1 MGKEIWLRA
10 DRPENKD
17 ERKSLVTSALE
28 SGIEKIIIRNEDR
41 DFLELGRFQAV
52 IKDGDD
58 LISGDEKGCLMEI
71 SNPREQDLALQMVG
85 KVDFLVASPS
95 DWKIIPLENLIAAF
109 QKSDTSLLACAKN
122 PTDAAVFRDTLET
135 GVDGI
140 VIDVLDPKMLKDFEI
155 STGIHLNDLES
166 AEVIEVRSLGMGDR
180 VCIDTCSMMEP
191 GEGMLIGSQSACLY
205 HVQSESESSGYV
217 AARPFRVNAGAVH
230 AYILTP
236 GGKTRYLAEIVSG
249 DTVLIVRQDGTA
261 REGIVGRCKIE
272 KRPLLLIR
280 TRTAG
285 QEHSTIVQNA
295 ETVRL
300 CTPEGSISV
309 SEIVPGDKILVKL
322 EKGGRH
328 FGMSVEESIREL

>member
-10 DRPENKD
+10 DRPDDKNK
-17 ERKSLVTSALE
+17 RKDLLTAALE
-28 SGIEKIIIRNEDR
+28 SGVEKLIIRVEDQ
-41 DFLELGRFQAV
+41 DFLELGRFKV
-52 IKDGDD
+52 IWKDGDE
-58 LISGDEKGCLMEI
+58 LIFGEKKGRLMEI
-71 SNPREQDLALQMVG
+71 STPEEQKIALHLAG
-85 KVDFLVASPS
+85 KLDFLVVSPS

-109 QKSDTSLLACAKN
+109 QKSNTSLLACASN
-122 PTDAAVFRDTLET
+122 PGDAAVFRDTLET

-140 VIDVLDPKMLKDFEI
+140 VIDISDPSMLADFQIPSE
-155 STGIHLNDLES
+155 IHLNEMVS

-191 GEGMLIGSQSACLY
+191 GEGMLIGSQSACLF
-205 HVQSESESSGYV
+205 HVQSESENSGYV
-217 AARPFRVNAGAVH
+217 APRPFRVNAGAVH

-236 GGKTRYLAEIVSG
+236 GGKTRYLSEIVSG
-249 DTVLIVRQDGTA
+249 DSVLIVRKDGTA

-280 TRTAG
+280 TRSAD
-285 QEHSTIVQNA
+285 QEYSTIVQNA

-300 CTPEGSISV
+300 CTSDGSISV
-309 SEIVPGDKILVKL
+309 SKIVPGDQILVKL
-322 EKGGRH
+322 EEGGRH

>member
-1 MGKEIWLRA
+1 MRA
-10 DRPENKD
+10 DRPESKD
-17 ERKSLVTSALE
+17 ERKSLVTTALE
-28 SGIEKIIIRNEDR
+28 SGIEKIIIRKEDQE
-41 DFLELGRFQAV
+41 FMELGRFQV
-52 IKDGDD
+52 VVKDGDD
-58 LISGDEKGCLMEI
+58 LTCGDEIGRLMEI
-71 SNPREQDLALQMVG
+71 STPQEQELALRMVG

-109 QKSDTSLLACAKN
+109 QKSDTSLMACASN

-140 VIDVLDPKMLKDFEI
+140 VIDVSDPKMLKDFRI
-155 STGIHLNDLES
+155 STGISLHDLES

-191 GEGMLIGSQSACLY
+191 GEGMLIGSQSACLF

-217 AARPFRVNAGAVH
+217 APRPFRVNAGAVH

-236 GGKTRYLAEIVSG
+236 GGKTRYLSEIVSG
-249 DTVLIVRQDGTA
+249 DTVMIVRQDGTS

-280 TRTAG
+280 ARAAG
-285 QEHSTIVQNA
+285 KEHSTILQNA

-300 CTPEGSISV
+300 CTPDGSVSV
-309 SEIVPGDKILVKL
+309 SEIVPGDKVLVKA